1 MHRILILLP
10 LLFLFQAKLSAQS
23 GRERVDSVTWQLY
36 SDQQWEPLY
45 EEAQKAFK
53 EKIDFYY
60 LRVRAGVAAWELKKY
75 RPAVRHFQKVLENS
89 PGDEFVNSYYYS
101 ALVLAG
107 REEEAN
113 ALADQLPEDM
123 LDRLQIKRKEFV
135 HSVTLETLL
144 SSNGNHLPL
153 TNENIDNEGS
163 YSNYRSVLDQMWY
176 KNLGLDHH
184 LGPRFNLYHSFS
196 HIGIDRT
203 QHFQSSVNQLND
215 WEETNTSQYQYFI
228 QGRLIP
234 REGWQASLSYSKVWG
249 KGYYHYPDYNTI
261 PGLLFFPRQSYEIND
276 KMVTLGISREMTFLR
291 PRLSFTMGEISGFR
305 QTQVNGQIIFYP
317 LGNLHFYLLSEGAYH
332 TDKSREHPTT
342 ILTQKAGI
350 KTGPF
355 WLIGEGTFGTF
366 KNFSSGDGLV
376 IYNMPETVRGM
387 YGLTLWVP
395 LFKYKMNMSVRALLS
410 EKTGMTFVYSDAV
423 TYQTKNYNFTDQSL
437 LISLKWNL

>member
-1 MHRILILLP
+1 MYRILILLP
-10 LLFLFQAKLSAQS
+10 LLFLFLAKLSAQS
-23 GRERVDSVTWQLY
+23 GWEKVDSVTWQLY

-53 EKIDFYY
+53 EEIDFYY

-75 RPAVRHFQKVLENS
+75 RPAVRHFQKALENS

-107 REEEAN
+107 REDEAN
-113 ALADQLPEDM
+113 ALADQLPEEM
-123 LDRLQIKRKEFV
+123 VDRLQITRKEFF

-144 SSNGNHLPL
+144 SANGKHPAL
-153 TNENIDNEGS
+153 TAENIDNGGS
-163 YSNYRSVLDQMWY
+163 FSNYRSVLDQMWF

-203 QHFQSSVNQLND
+203 QHFQSALNSLD
-215 WEETNTSQYQYFI
+215 AMKETNTSQYQYFI
-228 QGRLIP
+228 QGRLIA
-234 REGWQASLSYSKVWG
+234 RKGWHTSLSYSTLWG
-249 KGYYHYPDYNTI
+249 KSYYNYPV
-261 PGLLFFPRQSYEIND
+261 PGTSGGTYFFPRQFYEIND
-276 KMVTLGISREMTFLR
+276 QLVTLGISKEMTFWR
-291 PRLSFTMGEISGFR
+291 PRLSFTTGEISGFR
-305 QTQVNGQIIFYP
+305 QTQVNGQIISYP

-332 TDKSREHPTT
+332 SDKSREHPTT
-342 ILTQKAGI
+342 IFTQKAGV

-355 WLIGEGTFGTF
+355 WLIVEGTFGKF
-366 KNFSSGDGLV
+366 KNFSTGDGLV
-376 IYNMPETVRGM
+376 IYNMPETVSGM

-395 LFKYKMNMSVRALLS
+395 LFRYKMNMSVRALLS
-410 EKTGMTFVYSDAV
+410 EKTGTTFVYSDAV